1 MNLTSLEPIMKGSHS
16 SLHENTFITINSSP
30 ELGISRNVK
39 SFLSC
44 SKPCGVVMTI
54 LGTILFITSSLFFI
68 FFLEKNI
75 CDLLNIC
82 TDSLLNKVY
91 MTSALVCGFFMIVV
105 GVTIV
110 IYVEKDLTANVIVL
124 QKKRRRQNHHQ
135 RRQHQQQQQQPDPER
150 SNEVKTSE
158 SKSRVNRLES
168 IDFNEYNFVPYN
180 KRESVI
186 DRHATRTPLLKKNKV
201 IININDE
208 LAEEQAEADE
218 EWNLKKI
225 RFVWKIAIRFSLLFL
240 TIC

>member
-1 MNLTSLEPIMKGSHS
+1 MRDSHS
-16 SLHENTFITINSSP
+16 SLHENTFISINGSP

-68 FFLEKNI
+68 FFLESNI

-110 IYVEKDLTANVIVL
+110 IYVEKDLTANVIVI

-135 RRQHQQQQQQPDPER
+135 RRQQQQQPDPER
-150 SNEVKTSE
+150 GNEVKTYDG
-158 SKSRVNRLES
+158 KSRENRLES

-186 DRHATRTPLLKKNKV
+186 DRNQTRMPLLKKNKV

-208 LAEEQAEADE
+208 LEEEQAEANK
-218 EWNLKKI
+218 EWKLNKRLYSYEK
-225 RFVWKIAIRFSLLFL
+225 LPLD
-240 TIC
+240 C

>member
-1 MNLTSLEPIMKGSHS
+1 
-16 SLHENTFITINSSP
+16 
-30 ELGISRNVK
+30 
-39 SFLSC
+39 
-44 SKPCGVVMTI
+44 
-54 LGTILFITSSLFFI
+54 
-68 FFLEKNI
+68 
-75 CDLLNIC
+75 
-82 TDSLLNKVY
+82 
-91 MTSALVCGFFMIVV
+91 MIVV

-218 EWNLKKI
+218 E
-225 RFVWKIAIRFSLLFL
+225 
-240 TIC
+240 